1 MPYHV
6 TCVCR
11 PRTEGMLKWLRYS
24 ATEWVPLR
32 PAPVTSGSS
41 MGSALA
47 ESSRRPLHPDACRLP
62 TAAIPAS
69 YGVSA
74 AGIVAK
80 ARLVFFLS
88 FRHASFCLF
97 ERPRA
102 VLARGPKR
110 WDDNATKTTAPSA
123 LFAVLACK
131 RARRTCVVAPRSKRR
146 QGSLLRQHKQQTA
159 IPQMLFLVFKA
170 PHKKTAEVR

>member
-1 MPYHV
+1 
-6 TCVCR
+6 
-11 PRTEGMLKWLRYS
+11 
-24 ATEWVPLR
+24 
-32 PAPVTSGSS
+32 

-80 ARLVFFLS
+80 ARLVFFL
-88 FRHASFCLF
+88 FAHASFCLF

-102 VLARGPKR
+102 VLARGPKGGT
-110 WDDNATKTTAPSA
+110 TKYENHGA
-123 LFAVLACK
+123 LGAVC
-131 RARRTCVVAPRSKRR
+131 SI
-146 QGSLLRQHKQQTA
+146 SL
-159 IPQMLFLVFKA
+159 
-170 PHKKTAEVR
+170 